1 MTYRFSPEP
10 LVETSY
16 FERPGA
22 LGSRAAGQTIV
33 HAINERFDGIVR
45 PRKSLLLLDARVRQ
59 NPRSPGC
66 RR

>member
-22 LGSRAAGQTIV
+22 LGSPAELRQKLAS
-33 HAINERFDGIVR
+33 VR
-45 PRKSLLLLDARVRQ
+45 
-59 NPRSPGC
+59 
-66 RR
+66 